1 MHTMTR
7 IAPSRI
13 WIVSASLFILAIVC
27 YSLSARET
35 PHKADATEPDF
46 TGKIVVVI
54 IDRSS
59 AVERREDTEVIENAS
74 MVQIGKRPFI
84 IGKAYSPEGVEANWR
99 TGSDVGVAWE
109 KVQVYYAYTPEQFKN
124 YAKRWSEAEGK
135 DDK

>member
-1 MHTMTR
+1 MTR
-7 IAPSRI
+7 LARYRF
-13 WIVSASLFILAIVC
+13 WLAFASLLILAIIG
-27 YSLSARET
+27 YSLLAREV
-35 PHKADATEPDF
+35 PQKADSTEPDF
-46 TGKIVVVI
+46 SGKIVVVI

-74 MVQIGKRPFI
+74 MVQVGNRPFI

-124 YAKRWSEAEGK
+124 YAKRWSESEGK